1 VGESDNKHPK
11 ADEQQQQPGRI
22 TRSEDFENLYANN
35 FMVEATVWDLKVL
48 FGQLMGDDQGGMI
61 ELHTGMIM
69 PWTLVKILA
78 FHLALNV
85 IAFENQN
92 GPVRLAAPSVPLISN
107 LTARSKADP
116 RIMAIFT
123 ALMAVGNPEIFA
135 PEGPGTPKP
144 AEDPT
149 EKPESNAT

>member
-1 VGESDNKHPK
+1 MDENDNKHPK

-48 FGQLMGDDQGGMI
+48 FGQLMGDEQGGII

-69 PWTLVKILA
+69 PWTVVKILA

-92 GPVRLAAPSVPLISN
+92 GPIRLAAPSVPLISN

-123 ALMAVGNPEIFA
+123 ALMAMGNPEIFSV
-135 PEGPGTPKP
+135 EEPGTVKL
-144 AEDPT
+144 AEDAI
-149 EKPESNAT
+149 EKPEGRAT